1 MNNFDS
7 KYWHVMKAAIIKP
20 IIKSKY
26 IERIQ
31 RKRELVFLSN
41 IRVFNIMLDRA
52 LGDKNV

>member
-1 MNNFDS
+1 MI
-7 KYWHVMKAAIIKP
+7 MKSVIIKP
-20 IIKSKY
+20 ITKSKY

-41 IRVFNIMLDRA
+41 IRVFNIMRDRA